1 MGGILMSNYVA
12 LYRAYRPNS
21 FNDLVGQDHIKT
33 TIMNAIKLEKVAHAY
48 LLSGPR
54 GTGKTTVAKII
65 GKGVNCL
72 APLSNGEPCQ
82 KCANCS
88 DINNNKFTDILEF
101 DAASNNGV
109 EEIRQIRDQVHL
121 APVTGKYK
129 VYIIDEVHMLSNSAF
144 NALLKTLEEPP
155 AHVIFILA
163 TTDPQKVP
171 KTIIS
176 RCQQFEFRNIPL
188 QAMIDRLKFISHD
201 QGIRITDEALH
212 LISQLAEG
220 GLRNALSIMDQVIAY
235 ATNNVTIEHVATV
248 VGKVAI
254 QDIEK
259 LIHYI
264 TEKDLTST
272 LDSLQTILERKQA
285 DFFLSDLIGY
295 YRDLMIF
302 NLSQKTDMFKVAIY
316 NNAFINLAERIPLSK
331 IPSILEELTTVQY
344 KIKSSVYAATLIEI
358 ALVKIL
364 QLEQEISMNQPNIQN
379 NENEASSELNQTLLQ
394 SLLDTIAT
402 FNQRLDEYEKQKEQP
417 ISNQRRRNIQV
428 YRDPKAK
435 ETAKDIVLPEIT
447 WETSKLL
454 ETFLPNCIAHIKKD
468 NPLIA
473 NSLGEIVHATGSKH
487 HIIFVMENP
496 QQVETLY
503 NPLNDSIVTKTIS
516 QLLRR
521 QIKMIY
527 LEKSEWEEINTN
539 KEV

>member
-1 MGGILMSNYVA
+1 MECI
-12 LYRAYRPNS
+12 
-21 FNDLVGQDHIKT
+21 
-33 TIMNAIKLEKVAHAY
+33 
-48 LLSGPR
+48 
-54 GTGKTTVAKII
+54 
-65 GKGVNCL
+65 C
-72 APLSNGEPCQ
+72 
-82 KCANCS
+82 
-88 DINNNKFTDILEF
+88 
-101 DAASNNGV
+101 
-109 EEIRQIRDQVHL
+109 
-121 APVTGKYK
+121 
-129 VYIIDEVHMLSNSAF
+129 AF
-144 NALLKTLEEPP
+144 NALLKTLEAPP

-163 TTDPQKVP
+163 TTDPQKAP

-220 GLRNALSIMDQVIAY
+220 GLRNALSIMGRVIAY
-235 ATNNVTIEHVATV
+235 ATNNVTIEHVTTV

-302 NLSQKTDMFKVAIY
+302 NLSKKTDMFKVAIY
-316 NNAFINLAERIPLSK
+316 NNAFINLTERIPLSK
-331 IPSILEELTTVQY
+331 IPSILEALTTVQY
-344 KIKSSVYAATLIEI
+344 KIKNSVYAATLIEI
-358 ALVKIL
+358 ALIKIL
-364 QLEQEISMNQPNIQN
+364 QLEQEILTNQPNIKN

-428 YRDPKAK
+428 YRDQKAK
-435 ETAKDIVLPEIT
+435 ETTKDIVLPEIT

-454 ETFLPNCIAHIKKD
+454 ETFLPNCIAHIKNA

-487 HIIFVMENP
+487 HIIFVMKNP
-496 QQVETLY
+496 QQGETLY

-516 QLLRR
+516 RLLRR

-527 LEKSEWEEINTN
+527 LEKSEWEDINTN
-539 KEV
+539 KKE

>member
-1 MGGILMSNYVA
+1 M
-12 LYRAYRPNS
+12 
-21 FNDLVGQDHIKT
+21 
-33 TIMNAIKLEKVAHAY
+33 
-48 LLSGPR
+48 
-54 GTGKTTVAKII
+54 
-65 GKGVNCL
+65 
-72 APLSNGEPCQ
+72 
-82 KCANCS
+82 
-88 DINNNKFTDILEF
+88 
-101 DAASNNGV
+101 

-121 APVTGKYK
+121 APVIGKYK

-155 AHVIFILA
+155 VHVIFILA

-188 QAMIDRLKFISHD
+188 QTMIERLKFISHD

-212 LISQLAEG
+212 L
-220 GLRNALSIMDQVIAY
+220 
-235 ATNNVTIEHVATV
+235 
-248 VGKVAI
+248 
-254 QDIEK
+254 
-259 LIHYI
+259 
-264 TEKDLTST
+264 
-272 LDSLQTILERKQA
+272 
-285 DFFLSDLIGY
+285 SDLIGY
-295 YRDLMIF
+295 YRDIMIY
-302 NLSQKTDMFKVAIY
+302 NLTQKTDMFKVAIY
-316 NNAFINLAERIPLSK
+316 NNAFINLAELIPLPK

-344 KIKSSVYAATLIEI
+344 KIKNSVYAGTLTEI

-364 QLEQEISMNQPNIQN
+364 QLEQKISTNQPNIKN
-379 NENEASSELNQTLLQ
+379 IENQASSELNQTLLQ
-394 SLLDTIAT
+394 SLLDTITT
-402 FNQRLDEYEKQKEQP
+402 FNQHLDEFEKQKEQP
-417 ISNQRRRNIQV
+417 ISNQRRRNIQI

-435 ETAKDIVLPEIT
+435 ETAKDNVLPEIT

-516 QLLRR
+516 KLLRR
-521 QIKMIY
+521 TIKMIY

-539 KEV
+539 KVV